1 MAQEFKV
8 KELSSLSL
16 KDGEMKTVELE
27 GVEGGKVL
35 LANSGGKIH
44 ATSSNCT
51 HYGAPL
57 SKGVLSEGKITCA
70 WHGGMAPSLFFM
82 STGVL
87 SPSRPIVILGTAT

>member
-82 STGVL
+82 STAFYL
-87 SPSRPIVILGTAT
+87 LLNP